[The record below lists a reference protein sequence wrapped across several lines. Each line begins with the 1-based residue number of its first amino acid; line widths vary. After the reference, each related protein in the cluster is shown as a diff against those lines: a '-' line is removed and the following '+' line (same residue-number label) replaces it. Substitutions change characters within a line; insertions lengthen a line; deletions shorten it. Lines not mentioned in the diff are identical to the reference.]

1 MLLDSRAVFGL
12 EDAAGADR
20 FEDDDLEVELEPLLL
35 LVSFDMTGLEFDD
48 NAGVDEDEDEA
59 EEAAGVDIPSHW
71 KLIVVCFTT
80 RRWCVGVLRV
90 VVSESSEP
98 WSQAAAA
105 VVFAFFP
112 RRGVASFG
120 AGTAASVPLACF
132 LRLRV
137 HICLRLLP
145 IAMYTV
151 VPAR

>member
-1 MLLDSRAVFGL
+1 MLLDSS
-12 EDAAGADR
+12 AGADQ

-35 LVSFDMTGLEFDD
+35 LVAFDMTGLEFDD

-80 RRWCVGVLRV
+80 RRWCVGLLRIV
-90 VVSESSEP
+90 ASESSEP
-98 WSQAAAA
+98 WSQTVAA

-112 RRGVASFG
+112 PRAGVASFG
-120 AGTAASVPLACF
+120 AGTAAIMLLVSF
-132 LRLRV
+132 LRLRWQ
-137 HICLRLLP
+137 ICLRLLP